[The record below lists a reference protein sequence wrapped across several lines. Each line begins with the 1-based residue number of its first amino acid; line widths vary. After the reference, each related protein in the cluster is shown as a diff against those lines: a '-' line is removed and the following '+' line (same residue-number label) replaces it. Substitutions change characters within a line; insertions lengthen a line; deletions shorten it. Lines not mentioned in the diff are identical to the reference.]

1 MILRLRS
8 GQILIELTIAL
19 AVAMVAILALV
30 QSATKSV
37 SSSTF
42 SKSQTQATQY
52 ASEAVEWL
60 RNQKNISWPDFST
73 RISVPTY
80 CLNTLDW
87 NTPAACTSNM
97 TGLAFKR
104 QLDISGDNLTVKVI
118 WTEKNKDF
126 SAKQVIS
133 FSQY

>member
-1 MILRLRS
+1 MKLRPA
-8 GQILIELTIAL
+8 QVLIELTIAL

-30 QSATKSV
+30 QSSTKSV
-37 SSSTF
+37 SNSAF

-52 ASEAVEWL
+52 ASEAIEWL
-60 RNQKNISWPDFST
+60 RNQKNSSWPDFST

-87 NTPAACTSNM
+87 STPTACISNM
-97 TGLAFKR
+97 TGLSFRR
-104 QLDISGDNLTVKVI
+104 QLDISGDNLTVEVT

-133 FSQY
+133 FSEY

>member
-126 SAKQVIS
+126 SAKQTIS
-133 FSQY
+133 FKEY

>member
-1 MILRLRS
+1 MKLRPA
-8 GQILIELTIAL
+8 QVLIELTIAL

-30 QSATKSV
+30 QNTTKSV
-37 SSSTF
+37 SNATF

-60 RNQKNISWPDFST
+60 RSQKNASWPDFST

-126 SAKQVIS
+126 SAKQTIS
-133 FSQY
+133 FKEY